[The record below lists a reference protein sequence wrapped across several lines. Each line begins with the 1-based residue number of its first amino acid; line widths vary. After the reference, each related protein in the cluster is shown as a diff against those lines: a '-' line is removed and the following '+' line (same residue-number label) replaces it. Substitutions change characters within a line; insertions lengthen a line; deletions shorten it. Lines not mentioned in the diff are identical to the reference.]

1 MNPMSPDEPSPES
14 PRERLRF
21 RPANRI
27 KSGADFARA
36 YSRGSRARGQLM
48 TVCVCANGTSVTR
61 LGLSIGKRVWKS
73 AVRRNRVRRVF
84 REAFRL
90 ALPTLPAGLDVV
102 LIGSVPRVRPQ
113 LAATRAELER
123 LVAKAHRR
131 YLEKLAAESH
141 GKP

>member
-1 MNPMSPDEPSPES
+1 MKSSPA
-14 PRERLRF
+14 RLRF

-36 YSRGSRARGQLM
+36 YSQGSRARGKLM
-48 TVCVCANGTSVTR
+48 TVCVCANGTETTR

-90 ALPTLPAGLDVV
+90 ALPELPAGLDVI
-102 LIGSVPRVRPQ
+102 LIGSVPRLEPK
-113 LAATRAELER
+113 LETALPELR
-123 LVAKAHRR
+123 KLVAKAHRR
-131 YLEKLAAESH
+131 YLEKAAAAESE
-141 GKP
+141 